1 MMFAV
6 IKTGGKQY
14 RVAAEDK
21 IKIDGIDREPG
32 EIVEFGEV
40 LMLGGDNVQV
50 GAPTIAGAMVAGE
63 VLQHTRG
70 EKVIAFKKR
79 RRKNSRRK
87 RGYRHDFT
95 VIRITEILTEG
106 QKPSKVAK
114 PRPEPK
120 PKKAAPAEG
129 QEAETKA
136 APKAKA
142 KGPAKKAAAKKPAKA
157 PAKKAAKPAAKS
169 GKGKKK

>member
-1 MMFAV
+1 MFAV

-32 EIVEFGEV
+32 DIVEFGEV

-50 GAPTIAGAMVAGE
+50 GAPTVSGAMVAGE

-95 VIRITEILTEG
+95 VIRITEILTDG

-114 PRPEPK
+114 PRPAPK
-120 PKKAAPAEG
+120 PKAAPAEG
-129 QEAETKA
+129 QEAEAKA
-136 APKAKA
+136 APKTKA
-142 KGPAKKAAAKKPAKA
+142 PAKKAAAKKPAKA
-157 PAKKAAKPAAKS
+157 PAKKAAKPAAKG